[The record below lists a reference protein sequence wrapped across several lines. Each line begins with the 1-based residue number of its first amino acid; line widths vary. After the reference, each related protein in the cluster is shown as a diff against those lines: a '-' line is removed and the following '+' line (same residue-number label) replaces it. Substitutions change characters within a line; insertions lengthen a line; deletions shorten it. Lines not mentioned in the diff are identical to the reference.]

1 MNLEEIKKQNEELKE
16 KQATLEIE
24 QEELQIAILKE
35 IQGIISNNLSWYY
48 GGKWKCK

>member
-24 QEELQIAILKE
+24 QEKLQIAILEEMKK
-35 IQGIISNNLSWYY
+35 IL
-48 GGKWKCK
+48 GGN